1 MPFPGSVRSRPGARS
16 TCFPSW
22 IRKFALDLLKQ
33 QKILVSHGSAFN
45 WHKPDHFRLVTLPNV
60 GILEEA
66 VERIAEFL
74 STYNP

>member
-1 MPFPGSVRSRPGARS
+1 MYP
-16 TCFPSW
+16 
-22 IRKFALDLLKQ
+22 IKDDEKFALDLLKQ

-66 VERIAEFL
+66 VNRIAEFL
-74 STYNP
+74 STYKP